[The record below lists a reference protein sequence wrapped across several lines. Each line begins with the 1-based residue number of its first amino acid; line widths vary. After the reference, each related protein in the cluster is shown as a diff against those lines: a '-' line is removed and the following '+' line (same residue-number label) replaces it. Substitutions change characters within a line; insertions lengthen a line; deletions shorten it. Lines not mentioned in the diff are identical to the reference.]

1 MTTDTK
7 QLFVTCQFC
16 IVIKGNAAED
26 GFLLPSCWAKKQTNT
41 RVSCLKRLLPH
52 LPLRG
57 PIMICMSSD
66 MMLNVHIKH
75 INAMNIC
82 KSNASELKDFSQLAV
97 KADINQNEFL
107 FFICYSHNSVSTV
120 YKLWVL
126 PLCRLPET
134 RQLEESG
141 LVGRV

>member
-1 MTTDTK
+1 
-7 QLFVTCQFC
+7 
-16 IVIKGNAAED
+16 
-26 GFLLPSCWAKKQTNT
+26 
-41 RVSCLKRLLPH
+41 
-52 LPLRG
+52 
-57 PIMICMSSD
+57 
-66 MMLNVHIKH
+66 
-75 INAMNIC
+75 MNIC
-82 KSNASELKDFSQLAV
+82 KCNASEPKDFSQLTV
-97 KADINQNEFL
+97 QVDINQNEFL

>member
-41 RVSCLKRLLPH
+41 WVSCLKRLLPH

-57 PIMICMSSD
+57 PIMICMSSVK
-66 MMLNVHIKH
+66 MLNAHIKH

-82 KSNASELKDFSQLAV
+82 KSNA
-97 KADINQNEFL
+97 
-107 FFICYSHNSVSTV
+107 ICYSHNSVSTV

>member
-1 MTTDTK
+1 MPPRMG
-7 QLFVTCQFC
+7 FC
-16 IVIKGNAAED
+16 CPAVGKNP
-26 GFLLPSCWAKKQTNT
+26 LKNT
-41 RVSCLKRLLPH
+41 RVSCLKRLPH

-57 PIMICMSSD
+57 PIMICMSSV

-75 INAMNIC
+75 INAMDIC
-82 KSNASELKDFSQLAV
+82 KSNASEPKDCRQLAV
-97 KADINQNEFL
+97 QAEIDQNEFL
-107 FFICYSHNSVSTV
+107 FFVCYSHNSVSTV

-141 LVGRV
+141 LLGRV